1 MCNATAFLDVLYL
14 VFLDSLEEGVPN
26 LSLDVPLVAPDSAHN
41 GDDEDDEHEDK
52 VGPQH
57 ALATLHHELTL

>member
-1 MCNATAFLDVLYL
+1 MGRFITDIVSIPFSNNFSIIFFRYDCDDREAEDDEL
-14 VFLDSLEEGVPN
+14 
-26 LSLDVPLVAPDSAHN
+26 N
-41 GDDEDDEHEDK
+41 GNDEDDEHEDK